1 MRPRGVRTRLFLAV
15 MVAVGLAL
23 ALMLLAFNL
32 VLGRSLSHEADQVA
46 RSRATAE
53 LAVVRAGPGGLA
65 LGEGPDAAAPDTPVW
80 VYAGTRRLEGP
91 RAGVALTAASRALV
105 GAPGGY
111 VTVADPH
118 MRLYAEP
125 IVENGRRLG
134 TIVGGVSLAP
144 YDQTRRTALLGSIGL
159 GVLLLVVVALAARW
173 LLASA
178 LRPVARMTG
187 LAAAWSETD
196 IDHRFGGGPPHD
208 ELTQLAATLDGL
220 LDRLAASLR
229 REQRFSAELSHEL
242 RLPLSRVL
250 AETELALRRE
260 REPEEYRQAL
270 ADVHRDAQQLAR
282 TVEAL
287 VAAARQE
294 SGAARGTADA
304 YAIATEAVEAC
315 AGLAAQRDVDLAAEP
330 PTAPLRIGIDGQLA
344 ERILQP
350 VVENACRYGKHNVR
364 VTVSRDTTRV
374 LYVVEDDGPGIPQ
387 AERELI
393 FEPGVRGTSGA
404 TTDGAGLGLALAR
417 RLARSASGDIDVE
430 ASAAGARFV
439 IALPTA

>member
-15 MVAVGLAL
+15 MLAVGAAL
-23 ALMLLAFNL
+23 ALMLVAFNF
-32 VLGRSLSHEADQVA
+32 VLARSLGHEAGQVA
-46 RSRATAE
+46 HGRTLAE
-53 LAVVRAGPGGLA
+53 LAVVRPGGGGIV
-65 LGEGPDAAAPDTPVW
+65 LGEGLDAGAPDTPVW
-80 VYAGTRRLEGP
+80 VFSGRRLLEGP
-91 RAGVALTAASRALV
+91 RAGATLNAAALALAS
-105 GAPGGY
+105 APSGY
-111 VTVADPH
+111 VTVRDPH
-118 MRLYAEP
+118 TRLYGEP
-125 IVENGRRLG
+125 VLRNGVRIG
-134 TIVGGVSLAP
+134 TIVGGVSLAA
-144 YDQTRRTALLGSIGL
+144 YDQTRQTALLASLGL
-159 GVLLLVVVALAARW
+159 GVLVLLVVALAARW

-178 LRPVARMTG
+178 LRPVSTMTAQ
-187 LAAAWSETD
+187 AAAWSETD
-196 IDHRFGGGPPHD
+196 IDHRFGAGPPYD

-260 REPEEYRQAL
+260 RQPEEYREAL
-270 ADVHRDAQQLAR
+270 TDVHRDAQQLAR

-304 YAIATEAVEAC
+304 YAVATEAVEAC
-315 AGLAAQRDVDLAAEP
+315 AALAAQRDVDLAAEEP
-330 PTAPLRIGIDGQLA
+330 PAPLRIGIDGQLA

-350 VVENACRYGKHNVR
+350 VVENACRYGKGNVR
-364 VTVSRDTTRV
+364 VTVSRDASRV
-374 LYVVEDDGPGIPQ
+374 LYVVEDDGPGVAQ
-387 AERELI
+387 AERDRI

-404 TTDGAGLGLALAR
+404 TADGAGLGLALAR
-417 RLARSASGDIDVE
+417 RLARSASGDVDVE
-430 ASAAGARFV
+430 TGGAGGRFV